1 MAFCGDAG
9 SRAGGRTAGD
19 AARAEGIRGD
29 AGKVGSQRCS
39 RDCATD
45 AAGLVPAGALQI
57 DERARDPNPADSA
70 EAGAIEASRRG
81 EQSARDPARL
91 WAEGWQDDGT
101 QVCGSDRGAC
111 GGPSAPPGD
120 RQGTAGGASGAAE
133 GVGSFREAGTQDGA
147 LRRAGTAAD
156 VDAGGPAPRVPGLCQ
171 PRAPPRPGP
180 NLQTGGGP
188 FSGT

>member
-156 VDAGGPAPRVPGLCQ
+156 VDTGGV
-171 PRAPPRPGP
+171 RAPVAALRSPHRRPRPVSIVK
-180 NLQTGGGP
+180 T
-188 FSGT
+188 SGSAFL